1 MSEFWTKVSTV
12 MKMAVYIMQ
21 ILSTKPNVV
30 MSWGVCKFR
39 ALQGDEGVMFH
50 TQGFKW
56 NGWVKVVFNQGA
68 DLFNIFYIDNKGET
82 QKIQKGI
89 YFDEMVDTIDNEV
102 EKTADYEKRVKELY
116 SWVGK

>member
-1 MSEFWTKVSTV
+1 
-12 MKMAVYIMQ
+12 MKMCLYIMR
-21 ILSTKPNVV
+21 ILSCKPNVV

-50 TQGFKW
+50 VQGFKF
-56 NGWVKVVFNQGA
+56 NGWVKCVYDLGA

-89 YFDEMVDTIDNEV
+89 YFDELVDTIDREV
-102 EKTADYEKRVKELY
+102 EKVANYNQRVKELY
-116 SWVGK
+116 SWINR

>member
-1 MSEFWTKVSTV
+1 
-12 MKMAVYIMQ
+12 MKMAIYIMQ
-21 ILSTKPNVV
+21 ILATKPNVV

-50 TQGFKW
+50 VQGFKF
-56 NGWVKVVFNQGA
+56 NGWVKCVYDLGA

-89 YFDEMVDTIDNEV
+89 YFDELVDTIDREV
-102 EKTADYEKRVKELY
+102 EKVENYNQRVKELY
-116 SWVGK
+116 SWINR

>member
-1 MSEFWTKVSTV
+1 
-12 MKMAVYIMQ
+12 MKMCLYIMR
-21 ILSTKPNVV
+21 ILSCKPNVV

-50 TQGFKW
+50 VQGFKF
-56 NGWVKVVFNQGA
+56 NGWVKCVYDLGA

-89 YFDEMVDTIDNEV
+89 YFDELVDTIDREV
-102 EKTADYEKRVKELY
+102 EKVANYNQRVKELY
-116 SWVGK
+116 SWIGK

>member
-1 MSEFWTKVSTV
+1 
-12 MKMAVYIMQ
+12 MKMCLYIMR
-21 ILSTKPNVV
+21 ILSCKPNVV

-50 TQGFKW
+50 VQGFKF
-56 NGWVKVVFNQGA
+56 NGWVKCVYDLGA

-89 YFDEMVDTIDNEV
+89 YFDELVDTIDREV
-102 EKTADYEKRVKELY
+102 EKVANYNQRVKELF
-116 SWVGK
+116 SWINR

>member
-1 MSEFWTKVSTV
+1 
-12 MKMAVYIMQ
+12 MAVYIMQ

-30 MSWGVCKFR
+30 MSWGVCKFK

-50 TQGFKW
+50 VQGFKF
-56 NGWVKVVFNQGA
+56 NGWVKCVYDLGA

-89 YFDEMVDTIDNEV
+89 YFDELVDTIDREV
-102 EKTADYEKRVKELY
+102 EKAENYNQRVKELY
-116 SWVGK
+116 SWINR

>member
-1 MSEFWTKVSTV
+1 
-12 MKMAVYIMQ
+12 MKMCLYIMR
-21 ILSTKPNVV
+21 ILSCKPNVV

-50 TQGFKW
+50 VQGFKF
-56 NGWVKVVFNQGA
+56 NGWVKCVYDLGA

-89 YFDEMVDTIDNEV
+89 YFDELVDTIDREV
-102 EKTADYEKRVKELY
+102 EKVENYNQRVKELY
-116 SWVGK
+116 SWINR

>member
-1 MSEFWTKVSTV
+1 ME
-12 MKMAVYIMQ
+12 MCLYIMR
-21 ILSTKPNVV
+21 ILSCKPNVV

-50 TQGFKW
+50 VQGFKF
-56 NGWVKVVFNQGA
+56 NGWVKCVYDLGA

-89 YFDEMVDTIDNEV
+89 YFDELVDTIDREV
-102 EKTADYEKRVKELY
+102 EKVANYNQRVKELY
-116 SWVGK
+116 SWINR

>member
-1 MSEFWTKVSTV
+1 
-12 MKMAVYIMQ
+12 MKMCLYIIR
-21 ILSTKPNVV
+21 ILSCKPNVV

-50 TQGFKW
+50 VQGFKF
-56 NGWVKVVFNQGA
+56 NGWVKCVYDLGA

-89 YFDEMVDTIDNEV
+89 YFDELVDTIDREV
-102 EKTADYEKRVKELY
+102 EKVENYNQRVKELY
-116 SWVGK
+116 SWINR

>member
-1 MSEFWTKVSTV
+1 

-56 NGWVKVVFNQGA
+56 NGWVKVVFDQGA

-82 QKIQKGI
+82 QKIQMGI
-89 YFDEMVDTIDNEV
+89 YFDELVDTIDREV
-102 EKTADYEKRVKELY
+102 EKVENYNQRVKELY
-116 SWVGK
+116 SWINR

>member
-1 MSEFWTKVSTV
+1 
-12 MKMAVYIMQ
+12 MKMCLYIMR
-21 ILSTKPNVV
+21 ILSCKPNVV

-50 TQGFKW
+50 VQGFKF
-56 NGWVKVVFNQGA
+56 NGWVKCVYDLGA

-89 YFDEMVDTIDNEV
+89 YFDELVDTIDCEV
-102 EKTADYEKRVKELY
+102 EKVANYNQRVKELY
-116 SWVGK
+116 SWINR

>member
-1 MSEFWTKVSTV
+1 
-12 MKMAVYIMQ
+12 MKMCLYIMR
-21 ILSTKPNVV
+21 ILSCKPNVV

-50 TQGFKW
+50 VQGFKF
-56 NGWVKVVFNQGA
+56 NGWVKCVYDLGA

-89 YFDEMVDTIDNEV
+89 YFDELVDTIDLEV
-102 EKTADYEKRVKELY
+102 EKVANYNQRVKELY
-116 SWVGK
+116 SWINR

>member
-1 MSEFWTKVSTV
+1 MCL
-12 MKMAVYIMQ
+12 YIMR
-21 ILSTKPNVV
+21 ILSCKPNVV

-50 TQGFKW
+50 VQGFKF
-56 NGWVKVVFNQGA
+56 NGWVKCVYDLGA

-89 YFDEMVDTIDNEV
+89 YFDELVDTIDREV
-102 EKTADYEKRVKELY
+102 EKVANYNQRVKELY
-116 SWVGK
+116 SWINR

>member
-1 MSEFWTKVSTV
+1 ME
-12 MKMAVYIMQ
+12 MAVYIMQ

-30 MSWGVCKFR
+30 MSWGVCKFK

-50 TQGFKW
+50 VQGFKF
-56 NGWVKVVFNQGA
+56 NGWVKCVYDLGA

-89 YFDEMVDTIDNEV
+89 YFDELVDTIDREV
-102 EKTADYEKRVKELY
+102 EKVENYNQRVKELY
-116 SWVGK
+116 SWINR

>member
-1 MSEFWTKVSTV
+1 
-12 MKMAVYIMQ
+12 MKMCLYILR
-21 ILSTKPNVV
+21 ILSCKPNVV

-50 TQGFKW
+50 VQGFKF
-56 NGWVKVVFNQGA
+56 NGWVKCVYDLGA

-89 YFDEMVDTIDNEV
+89 YFDELVDTIDREV
-102 EKTADYEKRVKELY
+102 EKVENYNQRVKELY
-116 SWVGK
+116 SWINR

>member
-1 MSEFWTKVSTV
+1 

-50 TQGFKW
+50 VQGFKF
-56 NGWVKVVFNQGA
+56 NGWVKCVYDLGA

-89 YFDEMVDTIDNEV
+89 YFDELVDTIDREV
-102 EKTADYEKRVKELY
+102 EKVENYNQRVKELY
-116 SWVGK
+116 SWINR

>member
-1 MSEFWTKVSTV
+1 
-12 MKMAVYIMQ
+12 MKMALYIMQ

-39 ALQGDEGVMFH
+39 ALRGDEGVMFH
-50 TQGFKW
+50 VQGFKF
-56 NGWVKVVFNQGA
+56 NGWVKCVYDLGA

-89 YFDEMVDTIDNEV
+89 YFDELVDTIDREV
-102 EKTADYEKRVKELY
+102 EKVANYNQRVKELY
-116 SWVGK
+116 SWINR

>member
-1 MSEFWTKVSTV
+1 

-56 NGWVKVVFNQGA
+56 NGWVKVVFDQGA
-68 DLFNIFYIDNKGET
+68 DLFNIFY
-82 QKIQKGI
+82 
-89 YFDEMVDTIDNEV
+89 IDNEV
-102 EKTADYEKRVKELY
+102 EKTADYEKRVKQLY
-116 SWVGK
+116 SWIGK